1 MILTFFSCFS
11 NLFYTLM
18 MLQQNKNSTFP
29 GHNFLVD
36 LKNLIT
42 ASSAMVKLEIEF
54 WGSEKQRI
62 VLTKNFRPH
71 WQKENGN
78 KKPHIAHNLFYLIQA
93 ARFQLIIFFHL
104 LKKDHFCW
112 FCDILKKVPET
123 RVPNTIPSKPP
134 PLWWKVEQT
143 GQTGVNF
150 NWGWLHCPL
159 CLISLHI

>member
-1 MILTFFSCFS
+1 MGI
-11 NLFYTLM
+11 
-18 MLQQNKNSTFP
+18 
-29 GHNFLVD
+29 
-36 LKNLIT
+36 
-42 ASSAMVKLEIEF
+42 
-54 WGSEKQRI
+54 
-62 VLTKNFRPH
+62 
-71 WQKENGN
+71 

-93 ARFQLIIFFHL
+93 ARFRLIIFFHL

-150 NWGWLHCPL
+150 NWGWLPRPL
-159 CLISLHI
+159 CLISLHIQIVLFYLITNSIIIIHIICNNIIYIICIYSKHNYNHGHNILRLFDT